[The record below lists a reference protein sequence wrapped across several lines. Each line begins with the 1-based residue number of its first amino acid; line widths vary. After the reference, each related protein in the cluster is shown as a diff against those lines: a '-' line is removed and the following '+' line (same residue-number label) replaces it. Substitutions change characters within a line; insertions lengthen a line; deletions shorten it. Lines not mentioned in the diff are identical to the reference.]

1 MVRSSEIF
9 PPELETNLAK
19 IATSET
25 AINRIAVIEGAVE
38 KETIQSDSIRKAES
52 NMNPITPTLGGKQ
65 FWTDYF
71 IFREWR
77 IQKNY
82 LTKHF
87 RLLDDRDKRKA
98 SGTFKECK
106 AKFIEISTE
115 EKFDP
120 LSKKAVLLLH
130 GLGRTR
136 NSMNKLAKCFAANG
150 YTPINF
156 GYASTRAP
164 IKAHAEALAKVIS
177 SLDGVEEIYVVGH
190 SMGNIV
196 FRAYLS
202 HFIDD
207 ATQKNGDP
215 RIQASVMIAPP
226 NNGAYI
232 ARILK
237 PTGVFGLVLGKSGNE
252 LASRWDEFAMNL
264 ATPTHRF
271 AIVAGKFNYNPLF
284 KVDNDF
290 VVSVDETKLVGAD
303 DFQVYN
309 AMHATIMANKE
320 VVESVLRFFEKGFL
334 KTEAEKNPLK

>member
-1 MVRSSEIF
+1 
-9 PPELETNLAK
+9 
-19 IATSET
+19 
-25 AINRIAVIEGAVE
+25 
-38 KETIQSDSIRKAES
+38 
-52 NMNPITPTLGGKQ
+52 MNPVTLTLGGKQ
-65 FWTDYF
+65 FWTDHF

-82 LTKHF
+82 LTKYF

-98 SGTFKECK
+98 SGTFEECK
-106 AKFIEISTE
+106 TKFDEISAA

-120 LSKKAVLLLH
+120 LSKKVVLLIH

-136 NSMNKLAKCFAANG
+136 KSMSKLAKYFAANG

-156 GYASTRAP
+156 EYASTRTT
-164 IKAHAEALAKVIS
+164 IKAHAEALANVIS

-207 ATQKNGDP
+207 TTQQGGDP
-215 RIQASVMIAPP
+215 RISASVMIAPP
-226 NNGAYI
+226 NHGAYI

-264 ATPTHRF
+264 ATPMHRF

-284 KVDNDF
+284 KIDNDF
-290 VVSVDETKLVGAD
+290 IVSVDETKLAGAD

-309 AMHATIMANKE
+309 AMHATIMANKN

-334 KTEAEKNPLK
+334 KTDAEMNPLK